1 MSQVEL
7 SGCAVN
13 THRTRLDMR
22 RLDGRSWEAVRIRAL
37 EKQYRR
43 QLGLTHETTAP
54 FLAHMIKRAAELNQ
68 IAEEARAAKIRGE
81 VVSARDLVLIEQ
93 AATRALRVIGLV
105 EADHRDRRPKL
116 VKPQPAPV
124 PTIDDLKAEGIAA
137 AGAHRAARQ
146 MARSIPRGT
155 PGGRTSGH
163 GTTHSGQYKR
173 TPPTPSSRGGKR
185 PKMGQEG

>member
-1 MSQVEL
+1 MATTSPAPSTRATGPKTTAGKNVSKYNRL
-7 SGCAVN
+7 S
-13 THRTRLDMR
+13 H
-22 RLDGRSWEAVRIRAL
+22 
-37 EKQYRR
+37 
-43 QLGLTHETTAP
+43 GLTSDAP
-54 FLAHMIKRAAELNQ
+54 VVPGESADDWNAYRDGI
-68 IAEEARAAKIRGE
+68 IASFRP
-81 VVSARDLVLIEQ
+81 V
-93 AATRALRVIGLV
+93 GLV